1 MGLSMRRIGQA
12 ALILAI
18 TSGGCALPST
28 RESPVI
34 ARANSY
40 DTGNEM
46 LLRTDN
52 PGPEAYSRL
61 FESVLDVI
69 DNDFEVTIA
78 SRYDGRIEAAPRIAP
93 GYEQIFKPGSPSL
106 YERLLATCQTIRHR
120 CIVTIQPAE
129 GGYVV
134 NVTVLKEL
142 EDLPNPTREQSG
154 SAVFRTDANIDRERE
169 VIDPL
174 VISTSWIPKGRDC
187 DYEQKILREIR
198 RKIRD

>member
-1 MGLSMRRIGQA
+1 MRRIGQV
-12 ALILAI
+12 ALMLAI
-18 TSGGCALPST
+18 TSGGCAMPST
-28 RESPVI
+28 RESPAIV
-34 ARANSY
+34 RANSY
-40 DTGNEM
+40 DTSNEM
-46 LLRTDN
+46 LLRTDH

-61 FESVLDVI
+61 FETVLDVI
-69 DNDFEVTIA
+69 DNDFEVAIA
-78 SRYDGRIEAAPRIAP
+78 SRYDGRIEGAPRIAP
-93 GYEQIFKPGSPSL
+93 GYEQILKPGSPSL

-120 CIVTIQPAE
+120 CIVLIQPAE

-154 SAVFRTDANIDRERE
+154 AAAFRTDVNIDRERE
-169 VIDPL
+169 VVDPL
-174 VISTSWIPKGRDC
+174 VISNSWIPKGRDF